1 MSQIKATSLG
11 MLLESIAVR
20 IFEGSGYKLEQNCNT
35 NIGFDFVVNNDNKA
49 YCVEVKATT
58 SLIYRNYSA
67 LEKSLKHLAGIDSKN
82 NIIPVLMVF
91 ATVPDDYR
99 REIKDKYK
107 TVVILDL
114 SNILFAT
121 QGTNLQEELI
131 SILPFSID
139 QVLLVEDELGLGW
152 IEHNDNG
159 HTLIRNIDDCL
170 AGREHASKYEEA
182 CFDMLRFIFAD
193 DLSLWSKQPFSNK
206 DLYRFD
212 LLCRIKDNTE
222 KTFWLMMEHYFNSKY
237 IIFEFK
243 NYENK
248 ITQKEIYTTERYLYR
263 KALRSVAIIV
273 AKNGFDENSL
283 WATKGSLREN
293 GKLLLIITVDDLKT
307 MCQLKMNQ
315 QDPSQLLLDKVDELL
330 MTLEK

>member
-1 MSQIKATSLG
+1 
-11 MLLESIAVR
+11 MLKCEL
-20 IFEGSGYKLEQNCNT
+20 
-35 NIGFDFVVNNDNKA
+35 VV
-49 YCVEVKATT
+49 
-58 SLIYRNYSA
+58 
-67 LEKSLKHLAGIDSKN
+67 LKRRKN
-82 NIIPVLMVF
+82 HF
-91 ATVPDDYR
+91 ATVSDDYR

-293 GKLLLIITVDDLKT
+293 GKLLLMITVDDLKN
-307 MCQLKMNQ
+307 MCLLKLNQ